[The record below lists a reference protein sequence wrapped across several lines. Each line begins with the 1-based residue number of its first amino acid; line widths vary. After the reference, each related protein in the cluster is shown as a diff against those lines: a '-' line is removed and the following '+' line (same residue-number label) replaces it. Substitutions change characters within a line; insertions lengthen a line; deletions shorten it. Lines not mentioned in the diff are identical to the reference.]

1 MPKVAVSIDNR
12 RAAAGELN
20 IHYRKDFNMKKK
32 HPGPSWKNVEKRIGQ
47 FDNKQLI
54 QLVRDMYHLSLDN
67 KDFFS
72 ARFSIGEDPL
82 ARYKKI
88 IQNSIHPCLEDN
100 ETLDVGQAI
109 DAVNRYV
116 KAVDNPAGE
125 AELRLHYVECGNNFT
140 LSYGDIDEDF
150 YDEMLTMY
158 EYAIETVLE
167 LPQKEQA
174 AFQVRL
180 QNVMNSAS
188 GIGWGY
194 HDGLCDLYY
203 EVFADG

>member
-1 MPKVAVSIDNR
+1 
-12 RAAAGELN
+12 
-20 IHYRKDFNMKKK
+20 MKKK
-32 HPGPSWKNVEKRIGQ
+32 HLEPSWKNVEKRIGQ
-47 FDNKQLI
+47 FDNKQLT
-54 QLVRDMYHLSLDN
+54 QLIRDLYHLSSDN

-72 ARFSIGEDPL
+72 ARFSIGGDPL

-88 IQNSIHPCLEDN
+88 VQSSIHPCLEDH
-100 ETLDVGQAI
+100 ETLDIGQAI

-125 AELRLHYVECGNNFT
+125 AELRVHYVECGNNFT

-167 LPQKEQA
+167 LPQKERV
-174 AFQVRL
+174 AFQARL
-180 QNVMNSAS
+180 HNVMQSAS

-203 EVFADG
+203 QAFPDG